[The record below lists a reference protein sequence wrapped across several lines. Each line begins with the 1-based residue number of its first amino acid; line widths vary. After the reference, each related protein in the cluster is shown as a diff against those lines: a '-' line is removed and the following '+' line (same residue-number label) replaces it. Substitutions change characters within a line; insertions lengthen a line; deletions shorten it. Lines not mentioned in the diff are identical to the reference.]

1 MFIKGKPIRFGYKI
15 WALCGNDGYPY
26 HLKVYQGREKSAAGQ
41 NEPLGTR
48 VVKSMVEIITASSSV
63 EKRDLYFDN
72 FFTSFKLL
80 NNVSEMGVRFTGT
93 IRENRTGEAKNVLIS
108 KKELQKKNAEILIIA
123 AMERSMLQRGMTI
136 RL

>member
-15 WALCGNDGYPY
+15 WPLCGNDGYPY
-26 HLKVYQGREKSAAGQ
+26 HLKIYQGRERNAAGQ
-41 NEPLGTR
+41 NKPLGTR

-63 EKRDLYFDN
+63 EKHDLYFDN
-72 FFTSFKLL
+72 FFTSYKLFNDL
-80 NNVSEMGVRFTGT
+80 SEISVRSKGT

-108 KKELQKKNAEILIIA
+108 KKELQKKNVEILIIA